1 MTQLKQPPDLE
12 KVKRTVERLR
22 VSNRQ
27 LEAVTLALDELI
39 KRVEADIRHNPL
51 TTYRLGKHKIS
62 ASEESAKESGAGKFA
77 SS

>member
-39 KRVEADIRHNPL
+39 ERIEADICHSPL

-62 ASEESAKESGAGKFA
+62 AAEESAESGAGKCA